1 MAVSTATKSFQN
13 GYLGIAYGSASE
25 VLSNLTT
32 AATYTGIEHKDQIW
46 GFDYTDNDGSSPSFA
61 VLFWRNSV

>member
-1 MAVSTATKSFQN
+1 MAVSTATVAFQN

-25 VLSNLTT
+25 VLGNLTT
-32 AATYTGIEHKDQIW
+32 TATYTGIEHKDQIW
-46 GFDYTDNDGSSPSFA
+46 GFTYNDYSGSAPSFA